1 MSQGAETAQKN
12 WSGGPRVAVLV
23 LGVVLL
29 AIGGGLMFAAP
40 ALYRAGVVDLNGAR
54 EGLQQAAMWTMLGA
68 VAAGG
73 AGLLLSLFGKKHR
86 AGIVAVAIMIAGGM
100 AGGGLYNRHV
110 SLSALPPINDAQTD
124 WTRPVAFTEAALRE
138 RARVGA
144 IRVRDDAVVAES
156 NGKWSGMGFAEAQA
170 AVYQDLAPLVVKKPV
185 ADVVAQAVKSAQRLG
200 WTVTVNDPRGGV
212 VEAVHHSAW
221 YDLAYD
227 IAIRVTR
234 EGEGSRVDVRS
245 TSRLAGHD
253 LGENAAQVK
262 QIIDEMALQLR

>member
-1 MSQGAETAQKN
+1 MTQDAVTAKT

-40 ALYRAGVVDLNGAR
+40 TLYRAGMVDLNGAR
-54 EGLQQAAMWTMLGA
+54 EGLQQAAMWAMLGA
-68 VAAGG
+68 VAAG
-73 AGLLLSLFGKKHR
+73 AIGLLLSLIGKKHR
-86 AGIVAVAIMIAGGM
+86 AGIVAIAIMIAGGM

-138 RARVGA
+138 RAKVGA
-144 IRVRDDAVVAES
+144 IRVRDDAVVAEG
-156 NGKWSGMGFAEAQA
+156 NGKWSGMGFAQAQA
-170 AVYQDLAPLVVKKPV
+170 AVYQDLAPLMVKQSV
-185 ADVVAQAVKSAQRLG
+185 ADTVAQAAKSAQRLG
-200 WTVTVNDPRGGV
+200 WQVTVNDPRGGV
-212 VEAVHHSAW
+212 LEAVHHSAW
-221 YDLAYD
+221 YDLVYD

-234 EGEGSRVDVRS
+234 EGEGSRIDVRS